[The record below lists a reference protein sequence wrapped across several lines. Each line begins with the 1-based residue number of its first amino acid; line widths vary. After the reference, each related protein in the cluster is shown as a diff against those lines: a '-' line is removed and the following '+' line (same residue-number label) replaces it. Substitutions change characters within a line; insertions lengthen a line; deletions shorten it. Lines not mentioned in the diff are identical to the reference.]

1 MYATDKEMME
11 LWQKKV
17 QRTCTEP
24 DNLKHLGSRLLK
36 KKNQETLIFVT
47 SVECVCV
54 CVTAP
59 LSRMSSV
66 EWSGMIS
73 QVSISQ

>member
-1 MYATDKEMME
+1 ME
-11 LWQKKV
+11 LRQKMV

-24 DNLKHLGSRLLK
+24 DNLKHLGSGLL

-47 SVECVCV
+47 SVECVYVCVCVCV
-54 CVTAP
+54 CVTAR

-66 EWSGMIS
+66 E
-73 QVSISQ
+73 